1 MFKYSKLSTQKI
13 HKILQCFC
21 EDIPA
26 VKTAILLGLNRNTI
40 DRFYNLF
47 REKILLYQVSQS
59 DEYFS
64 GEVEVDES
72 YFGAKRVRGKRGR

>member
-1 MFKYSKLSTQKI
+1 MFKYSKISTQKI

-26 VKTAILLGLNRNTI
+26 VKTAVLVGLNRNTI
-40 DRFYNLF
+40 DRFYNIF
-47 REKILLYQVSQS
+47 REKILLHEIS
-59 DEYFS
+59 DEYEYFS

-72 YFGAKRVRGKRGR
+72 YF